1 MSKVR
6 ISLDES
12 TVRTLDF
19 LIEEFFSDRG
29 NSDKQKMNMS
39 DLRNQWITNW
49 VDKEYK
55 EYCKK
60 YDNN

>member
-19 LIEEFFSDRG
+19 LIEEFFSNRT
-29 NSDKQKMNMS
+29 NSEKQKMNMS
-39 DLRNQWITNW
+39 DLRNQWITGW
-49 VDKEYK
+49 VDAEYK
-55 EYCKK
+55 VYCEKNDK
-60 YDNN
+60 